1 LKLVETT
8 ILTKGHQNW
17 VSAITGRYQAR
28 VRLLQS
34 KPSGKLDEVLQL
46 FEITIDGKLKDKLL
60 GYLQADP
67 DISELE
73 ITNSSDGRLTG
84 LIRVK
89 GTVSRCVADSDCFLL
104 YASNNP
110 DTTMVWRVL
119 GVERSFKRLLARLES
134 RGIEY
139 KISDKSVVS
148 GKRRLTA
155 RQEWILH
162 LAFQKGYFDDPKKI
176 HIRSLAKLVG
186 ISPPALH
193 ESLRKTQRKILEEHL
208 RSAQVMS
215 FG

>member
-1 LKLVETT
+1 
-8 ILTKGHQNW
+8 
-17 VSAITGRYQAR
+17 
-28 VRLLQS
+28 LLQS

-46 FEITIDGKLKDKLL
+46 FEITIDSKLKDMLL
-60 GYLQADP
+60 GYLQGDP

-73 ITNSSDGRLTG
+73 ITNSSNGRLTG

-89 GTVSRCVADSDCFLL
+89 GTVSRSIADSDCFLL

-119 GVERSFKRLLARLES
+119 GVDRSFKRLLARFES

-176 HIRSLAKLVG
+176 RIRSLAKLVG

-208 RSAQVMS
+208 RNSQVMS
-215 FG
+215 